1 MGAVREYLRRFGPA
15 WTIFPMRFLLA
26 FAQGGVLSPLLP
38 LLRETFHVSHGEL
51 GLLTAMSGLSSVL
64 MNVAAASF
72 LRCRPLFSLLLQ
84 GIVLTGIGLLCCV
97 LAPNFLCLVGAQVV
111 LGLGSSVTRLASLTV
126 VVAATPRAA
135 MGRANSLLEFSA
147 IAGMAISPTLSGLAA
162 SVVHWRAAFGL
173 STLFVV
179 GAFVWVLLTREEL
192 VEVGGAVPS
201 SHNPQTSI
209 PALASSTRVDAPTSF
224 SQLWAVGIAYL
235 ATFLL
240 SFTWAGFLAMAMP
253 LFAGEV
259 VKVSPSTLGAIFT
272 AGLLVDLVLLLPVG
286 WLSDRV
292 EYRTVLTPAILL
304 MAGMLAWLPEA
315 SSPGTLLVV
324 SVGLHTAFAA
334 WGVPSAA
341 LALLTRGESLART
354 MAIYRLLVD
363 GAVVIAPWLIGVLVE
378 HYGYGLPA
386 RLTAALLVLTAF
398 LVAHGLRPAS
408 RG

>member
-1 MGAVREYLRRFGPA
+1 
-15 WTIFPMRFLLA
+15 MRFLLA

-64 MNVAAASF
+64 MNMAAASF
-72 LRCRPLFSLLLQ
+72 LRYRPLFSLLLQ

-97 LAPNFLCLVGAQVV
+97 LAPNFFCLVGAQVV
-111 LGLGSSVTRLASLTV
+111 LGLGSSITRLASLTV

-173 STLFVV
+173 STLFVA
-179 GAFVWVLLTREEL
+179 GAFFWVLFTRQEL
-192 VEVGGAVPS
+192 VKVGSAVPS
-201 SHNPQTSI
+201 GHNPQTRI
-209 PALASSTRVDAPTSF
+209 PVLASSTPGDTSTPF

-259 VKVSPSTLGAIFT
+259 VNVSPSTLGNILT
-272 AGLLVDLVLLLPVG
+272 AGLLVDLLLLLPVG
-286 WLSDRV
+286 WLSDSV

-304 MAGMLAWLPEA
+304 MAGMLIWLPEA
-315 SSPGTLLVV
+315 DSPGTLLVV

-363 GAVVIAPWLIGVLVE
+363 GAVVIAPWLIGILIE

-386 RLTAALLVLTAF
+386 RLTAVLLGLTAL
-398 LVAHGLRPAS
+398 LVAHGLRSAS
-408 RG
+408 RE